1 MRERNPSIDP
11 LSPQNQ
17 ARFLG
22 ARHQILHRIGL
33 LGSRADGLAPTFG
46 RGDGT
51 MGRITGTA
59 SVVPAGTR
67 LDASRPLVVLVPR
80 WDRLKDMPGVMQGR
94 V

>member
-33 LGSRADGLAPTFG
+33 LGSPADGLAPTFG

-59 SVVPAGTR
+59 SVVPAGTLGSTPHGR
-67 LDASRPLVVLVPR
+67 SSSWSR
-80 WDRLKDMPGVMQGR
+80 DGTA
-94 V
+94 